1 MGNKQFNNSD
11 TKTINII
18 FFKNSDM
25 NYFGKPITSEKNIR
39 IFDMCKMTTMF
50 ITNEIH
56 VLTVLTYINEH
67 FNVVNVFIYDCNIE
81 ETSIQL
87 IQELNINLL
96 CLANEDV
103 NSKYLPKLRRWP
115 LNLITCNF
123 IHSDKQTIKEKQFI
137 NNFSVNNI

>member
-1 MGNKQFNNSD
+1 
-11 TKTINII
+11 
-18 FFKNSDM
+18 M

-81 ETSIQL
+81 ETSVQL

-115 LNLITCNF
+115 SNLITCNF